1 LFLVTAFQRD
11 NNWVSRNQF
20 DQQQTTSFDFSK
32 LKEGDIIFQSSQSEQ
47 CLAVQLATQSV
58 YSHCGIIYLKNGE
71 YHVYEA
77 VQPVKYTPLKN
88 WIAKGLHSQFTIKR
102 LKDAE
107 SVLTAKTLR
116 KMKNRG
122 NLFLNRDYDI
132 TFEWSDDKIYCSELV
147 WKIYQRATGLRVGEL
162 QSLRDLDLSSEIVKK
177 IMKERYGNNIPLD
190 EIVIS
195 PVAIFESDLLELVYS
210 NY

>member
-1 LFLVTAFQRD
+1 
-11 NNWVSRNQF
+11 
-20 DQQQTTSFDFSK
+20 
-32 LKEGDIIFQSSQSEQ
+32 
-47 CLAVQLATQSV
+47 LATKSE

-71 YHVYEA
+71 YQVYEA
-77 VQPVKYTPLKN
+77 VQPVKHTPLKK
-88 WIAKGLHSQFTIKR
+88 WISKGIKGKFAIKR
-102 LKDAE
+102 LKKAD
-107 SVLTAKTLR
+107 SVLTTKTLR
-116 KMKNRG
+116 KMKNLG

-147 WKIYQRATGLRVGEL
+147 WKIYHRATGMRVGEL
-162 QSLRDLDLSSEIVKK
+162 QRLRDLDLSSEIVKK

-195 PVAIFESDLLELVYS
+195 PVAIYESGLLELVYS